1 TQDLGREPPAQCSAG
16 PVDTNDIKLLL
27 GFIKCKIEL
36 IITDTPYQGGVFFL
50 TIQFPPDYPFK
61 PLKACSLLTFIK
73 RGLVL
78 LSICSLLS
86 MPNPDDPLAPEIAN
100 IFKTG
105 RPKFNE
111 LAKEWTKT
119 IKDYETSQ
127 VLLQI
132 STPNKWIRNVEIS
145 ADGHTAAYYYRHQ
158 RKWIVYD
165 VDKNEQMVFTTHN
178 QEIHVKTDFNSLQF
192 CPSIH
197 LTSFI
202 MTLSRNRHEFRIWEI
217 KGHQILPTNK
227 RISCEYKIEYCRWIL
242 VQGSFQIL
250 LWWRKYHYEDK
261 NHKPKV
267 ENNWTNE
274 CQIEMWNLQTW
285 SRMLSYQVPAFICSS
300 TDHYIATT
308 DVEHGLPLKNI
319 NYINNTSAYIILA
332 YCSRQYP
339 GPIGLLKI
347 GKDDSHS
354 NHSLIEFPHQ
364 FKPILP
370 NIQFVRDIL
379 VSDHQFICIDYYRE
393 VHVLKIIGDQV
404 QSYEKVNPSFF
415 NKATLIPGSSR
426 LLVYD
431 YEEKHC
437 IYEYNLQALQ
447 HGALTYHPKA
457 SVEILDVGLAYINN
471 IPIIAL
477 LTNDADNVCKLQVSD
492 YKSETSPRLF
502 YHSLQNH
509 NERCFLYNDLKSAIV
524 VCIKKEEHRITV
536 TKIDRILGR
545 DDGSLHK
552 ELLDYAL
559 PEEYPNYYFV
569 QTRFRKVDKTLT
581 CIIKSWDENYGWGML
596 IITIS
601 VETREKMAYQQDH
614 RYQDLNQIYADDFY
628 LYTWQKEKDG
638 YESNHAYSVQCYKF
652 GDSKHQTQLV
662 QVIPC
667 DHWEGIV
674 CKINL
679 SSSGMTYDS
688 QIKHSTLNMP
698 REQLNECWREE
709 DANVIKMFERQE
721 KEIFLLEN
729 GNHRAVLNRDGEIL
743 AKLYKENS
751 VTFNLCVSFFNNEN
765 LWSNKYFLVYNWRL
779 SILFI
784 YDAETLQQQINLPFP
799 HFQIVNIQW
808 NVQRSS
814 FIARGKKDCCLIER
828 I

>member
-1 TQDLGREPPAQCSAG
+1 
-16 PVDTNDIKLLL
+16 
-27 GFIKCKIEL
+27 
-36 IITDTPYQGGVFFL
+36 
-50 TIQFPPDYPFK
+50 
-61 PLKACSLLTFIK
+61 
-73 RGLVL
+73 
-78 LSICSLLS
+78 
-86 MPNPDDPLAPEIAN
+86 
-100 IFKTG
+100 
-105 RPKFNE
+105 
-111 LAKEWTKT
+111 
-119 IKDYETSQ
+119 
-127 VLLQI
+127 
-132 STPNKWIRNVEIS
+132 
-145 ADGHTAAYYYRHQ
+145 
-158 RKWIVYD
+158 
-165 VDKNEQMVFTTHN
+165 MVFTTHN

-202 MTLSRNRHEFRIWEI
+202 MTLSRNRHEFR
-217 KGHQILPTNK
+217 
-227 RISCEYKIEYCRWIL
+227 
-242 VQGSFQIL
+242 
-250 LWWRKYHYEDK
+250 
-261 NHKPKV
+261 
-267 ENNWTNE
+267 
-274 CQIEMWNLQTW
+274 
-285 SRMLSYQVPAFICSS
+285 
-300 TDHYIATT
+300 
-308 DVEHGLPLKNI
+308 
-319 NYINNTSAYIILA
+319 
-332 YCSRQYP
+332 
-339 GPIGLLKI
+339 
-347 GKDDSHS
+347 
-354 NHSLIEFPHQ
+354 
-364 FKPILP
+364 PILP

-437 IYEYNLQALQ
+437 IYEYNLQ
-447 HGALTYHPKA
+447 A

-569 QTRFRKVDKTLT
+569 QTRFRKVDKTLI

-729 GNHRAVLNRDGEIL
+729 GNHRAVREL
-743 AKLYKENS
+743 
-751 VTFNLCVSFFNNEN
+751 
-765 LWSNKYFLVYNWRL
+765 
-779 SILFI
+779 
-784 YDAETLQQQINLPFP
+784 
-799 HFQIVNIQW
+799 
-808 NVQRSS
+808 
-814 FIARGKKDCCLIER
+814 
-828 I
+828 